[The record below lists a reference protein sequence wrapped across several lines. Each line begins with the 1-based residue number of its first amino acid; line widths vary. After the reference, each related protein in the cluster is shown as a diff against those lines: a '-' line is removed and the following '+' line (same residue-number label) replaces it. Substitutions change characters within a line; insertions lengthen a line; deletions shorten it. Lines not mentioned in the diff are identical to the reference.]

1 MHHLLILAAA
11 LAAPS
16 ASSADSAAIEADIA
30 AVVQAEHL
38 PGLAL
43 AVVEEGR
50 VVHRHAGARAAM
62 AAASTRTRCSRSRPT
77 ARR

>member
-16 ASSADSAAIEADIA
+16 ASSADSAAIQADIA
-30 AVVQAEHL
+30 TVVRAEHL

-43 AVVEEGR
+43 AVV
-50 VVHRHAGARAAM
+50 
-62 AAASTRTRCSRSRPT
+62 
-77 ARR
+77 

>member
-30 AVVQAEHL
+30 AAVQAEQL
-38 PGLAL
+38 PGP
-43 AVVEEGR
+43 
-50 VVHRHAGARAAM
+50 ARAGGPPGPGAP
-62 AAASTRTRCSRSRPT
+62 A
-77 ARR
+77 